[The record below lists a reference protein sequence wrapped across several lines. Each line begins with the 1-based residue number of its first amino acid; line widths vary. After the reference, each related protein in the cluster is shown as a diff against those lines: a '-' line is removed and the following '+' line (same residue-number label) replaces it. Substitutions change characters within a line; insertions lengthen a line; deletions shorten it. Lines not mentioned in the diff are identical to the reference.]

1 MKTVKKISSNPQD
14 RFVLSPSVSDY
25 LTKMK
30 KEFPLMGNSLKA
42 VRSMLANDLSCL
54 C

>member
-1 MKTVKKISSNPQD
+1 MNTTKKISSNPQD
-14 RFVLSPSVSDY
+14 RFTLSSSV
-25 LTKMK
+25 MK
-30 KEFPLMGNSLKA
+30 YATNMKDRFPLMHDSLKT

>member
-1 MKTVKKISSNPQD
+1 MNTTKKISSNPQD
-14 RFVLSPSVSDY
+14 RFRLSQSVMQYMSD
-25 LTKMK
+25 MK
-30 KEFPLMGNSLKA
+30 KGFPLMHDRLKS

>member
-1 MKTVKKISSNPQD
+1 MNTAKKISSNPQD
-14 RFVLSPSVSDY
+14 RFTLSQSVIHYMTD
-25 LTKMK
+25 MK
-30 KEFPLMGNSLKA
+30 KEFPLMQDRLKS